1 MEIFM
6 IFFCDEIPKNIP
18 GKPVPEDGKKK
29 IGDSDNLIGSPEG
42 MTGQEMLTR
51 LTMTEGK
58 LLQLWEEILE
68 FHDISLDDDFFLC
81 GGNSLT
87 AIELLIRIQR
97 QFHINFPPN
106 TIYRHPTIRQQAV
119 LINKKVAETP
129 TYHPIIVPIREE
141 GTLPPLF
148 CIHYLGGWMTCYAEL
163 SPYIDSNRP
172 IFGIRARGLEPTET
186 IPQTV
191 EDTVREHVDAIKS
204 VQKEGPYYLLGFSN
218 GGTLGYELACQL
230 TDRGDQVAYLGIIDV
245 SAPAPEVRYLKT
257 LTKNLFPGRILGRI
271 PASIESHLKANP
283 NSIIFFII
291 STSVRI
297 VFHKILFRSGSKSLT
312 VSVTENLF
320 NANLNETHLERFPE
334 ERHSHM
340 KTQLKASY
348 TYLPHK
354 FPGDITLFS
363 TGPDPILFPGDI
375 TRGWGSYASG
385 KTVVIA
391 VPGDHSSLF
400 NESNIGVIA
409 PKIEES
415 LVMVDERR

>member
-1 MEIFM
+1 MSDPEAYPHTI
-6 IFFCDEIPKNIP
+6 EKNQYTI
-18 GKPVPEDGKKK
+18 EK
-29 IGDSDNLIGSPEG
+29 ITPSLSHYQQELI
-42 MTGQEMLTR
+42 R
-51 LTMTEGK
+51 IWK
-58 LLQLWEEILE
+58 DIL
-68 FHDISLDDDFFLC
+68 DLPSLSLDDDFFLC

-97 QFHINFPPN
+97 QFHINFPPD
-106 TIYRHPTIRQQAV
+106 TIYRYPTIRQQADLV
-119 LINKKVAETP
+119 SEKVAKTP
-129 TYHPIIVPIREE
+129 SYHPIIVPIREE

-148 CIHYLGGWMTCYAEL
+148 CIHYLGGWMTHYAEL

-186 IPQTV
+186 IPMTV
-191 EDTVREHVDAIKS
+191 EDTVREQVDAIKS

-218 GGTLGYELACQL
+218 GGTLAFELACQL
-230 TDRGDQVAYLGIIDV
+230 SDRGDQVAYLGIIDV
-245 SAPAPEVRYLKT
+245 SAPAPEVRYLKS
-257 LTKNLFPGRILGRI
+257 LTKILFPGRILGRI
-271 PASIESHLKANP
+271 PASVECHLKSNP
-283 NSIIFFII
+283 NSILFFII

-297 VFHKILFRSGSKSLT
+297 VFHKILFRSGSKSLP
-312 VSVTENLF
+312 VSATENLF
-320 NANLNETHLERFPE
+320 NANLNKDVLSRYPE

-340 KTQLKASY
+340 KTQLKASF
-348 TYLPHK
+348 TYLPQK

-363 TGPDPILFPGDI
+363 TKPDPILFPGDI
-375 TRGWGSYASG
+375 TRGWGSYSSG

-400 NESNIGVIA
+400 NESNIGVIG